1 MKILLVLVAFFVS
14 GNVMSQND
22 SLDYK
27 LKLTHL
33 IAPAVCI
40 GVGVISVG
48 SDWMDYQNHEIRD
61 ELQENID
68 SKISIVKIFV

>member
-40 GVGVISVG
+40 GVGVIRLNSSG
-48 SDWMDYQNHEIRD
+48 
-61 ELQENID
+61 
-68 SKISIVKIFV
+68 